1 MKIIPSKVT
10 VHIGKSENDAVLQE
24 VSVALLPRADE
35 VGAGR
40 LLLHGV
46 DVQEQKDSALPAI
59 EGASKLYST
68 CSVQGDSGVLLTPG
82 VGLT

>member
-1 MKIIPSKVT
+1 MRIDPSKVT
-10 VHIGKSENDAVLQE
+10 VQLKKSENDAVLQE

-35 VGAGR
+35 VGVGR
-40 LLLHGV
+40 VLLHGV

-59 EGASKLYST
+59 EGVMKLYSS
-68 CSVQGDSGVLLTPG
+68 CSVQGDSGVLTSG